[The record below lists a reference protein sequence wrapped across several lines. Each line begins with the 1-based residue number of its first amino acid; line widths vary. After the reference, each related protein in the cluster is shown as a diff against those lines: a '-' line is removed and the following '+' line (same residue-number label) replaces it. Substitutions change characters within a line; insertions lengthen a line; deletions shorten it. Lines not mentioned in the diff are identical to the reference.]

1 MGKEHVSMGVCVDI
15 FLTLV
20 CLQGANV
27 LLNDQGE
34 VKLGRW
40 MGDCICCG
48 EMSHF
53 LQQSGFVC
61 WLCFILLLLSENV
74 FSCTRVA
81 LHLFYDEHEM
91 AYMF

>member
-1 MGKEHVSMGVCVDI
+1 MGKKHVSLGVCVDI

-40 MGDCICCG
+40 MGDTA
-48 EMSHF
+48 SA
-53 LQQSGFVC
+53 V
-61 WLCFILLLLSENV
+61 V
-74 FSCTRVA
+74 K
-81 LHLFYDEHEM
+81 
-91 AYMF
+91 